1 MAPVGVLVAAL
12 AQGPV
17 EPVGLVRVV
26 VLRVGPVLAAD
37 PVLLVV
43 RVRVPAALR
52 HLARQLAN
60 RDRAD
65 KVGRSPTP
73 HVEHNVTR
81 VPLDDASIT
90 CEIMR
95 IADRMYV
102 SMQLRGPGAI
112 RPFGDRDG
120 WSVHRITACI
130 NRC

>member
-12 AQGPV
+12 ARGPV

-26 VLRVGPVLAAD
+26 VLR
-37 PVLLVV
+37 VV